1 MNYIEIISKNYPTIG
16 CSISGDP
23 SIYENIHWDD
33 INTIIPKETLDGLLL
48 STIRSNIWEKIKE
61 VRDSRKFKGIYVSGK
76 WFHNDADSRT
86 QWLGL
91 KDKARDVLAAGGT
104 TSTILTI
111 THPTMGVIPINWST
125 MDNSYIPV
133 TVQLAMDVV
142 NTTGD
147 MDGILYGVALY
158 HKQQIYASET
168 PETYNY
174 MVGWPAIFGEY

>member
-1 MNYIEIISKNYPTIG
+1 MNYIEIISKNYPTVG
-16 CSISGDP
+16 CSIVGDP
-23 SIYENIHWDD
+23 SVYENIRWDD
-33 INTIIPKETLDGLLL
+33 ENNIIPKETLDGLNL
-48 STIRSNIWEKIKE
+48 STIRANIWEKIKE

-76 WFHNDADSRT
+76 WFHNDPDSRT

-91 KDKARDVLAAGGT
+91 KDKARDVLTSGGNS
-104 TSTILTI
+104 STVLTI
-111 THPTMGVIPINWST
+111 NHPTMGVVNINWST

-142 NTTGD
+142 NKTGD

-158 HKQQIYASET
+158 HKQQVYASST

-174 MVGWPAIFGEY
+174 MVGWPAIYGE

>member
-1 MNYIEIISKNYPTIG
+1 MNYIEIISKNYPAIG
-16 CSISGDP
+16 CSIVGDP
-23 SIYENIHWDD
+23 NVYENIRWDNVND
-33 INTIIPKETLDGLLL
+33 IIPKETLDNLNL
-48 STIRSNIWEKIKE
+48 STIRAELWEKIKE

-76 WFHNDADSRT
+76 WFHNDPDSRT

-91 KDKARDVLAAGGT
+91 KDKARDILNAGGT

-111 THPTMGVIPINWST
+111 NHPTMGVVNINWST

-142 NTTGD
+142 NKTGD
-147 MDGILYGVALY
+147 MDGVLYGVALY
-158 HKQQIYASET
+158 HKQQIYTSST

-174 MVGWPAIFGEY
+174 MVGWPTIYGE